1 MSADRKSARCRTRI
15 LTDSD
20 RKRNR
25 KEVLANYKTRINI
38 GHHHDRWMHG
48 IEGSQSSSSVIHTRH
63 ERTTKVLCNIFS
75 SDFCL
80 NVKFSQNKSN
90 RNGLHYKN
98 I

>member
-1 MSADRKSARCRTRI
+1 MMYILLLTYFCIVWLTNCIPFPIFDIILEISARCRTRI

-63 ERTTKVLCNIFS
+63 ERRFQYLI
-75 SDFCL
+75 L
-80 NVKFSQNKSN
+80 
-90 RNGLHYKN
+90 Y
-98 I
+98 